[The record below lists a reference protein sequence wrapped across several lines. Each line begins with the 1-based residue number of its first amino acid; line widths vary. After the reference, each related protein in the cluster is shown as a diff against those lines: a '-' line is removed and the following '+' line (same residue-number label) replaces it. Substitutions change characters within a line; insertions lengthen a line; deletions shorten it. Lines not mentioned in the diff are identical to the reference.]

1 MDRFA
6 VRVTCRSPCT
16 KEPALEN
23 EIELMSDGDG
33 LAVIG
38 ESSAVERFLATLGL
52 PSKDLGLPRLSKIL
66 NFGTAGLQAAS
77 ARAVDSARWV
87 RLTEESARKV
97 SEYGLTPTKT
107 PGVSHAMIGKPGA
120 SKSWIQL
127 DKGPGQLPAN
137 PTMLAGAPALMAQL
151 AMQQA
156 MDEITDYLAAIDA
169 KLDDVLRAQKDSV
182 LAQMIGIG
190 LQIDEAMTIRE
201 HVGRVNE
208 VTWSKVQDAAGTIAD
223 TQAYALLQLDALA
236 EKLERKSTVAD
247 LMKTANGAEARTRE
261 WLAVLAR
268 CFQLQEGIA
277 ILELDRVLETAP
289 DDLDGHRLG
298 LKAARQ
304 DRLDTI
310 SRSTERLVTRI
321 QAAAATANS
330 RVLFNPI
337 QSPAVVQAS
346 TSITASIG
354 EFHERLGVGAARY
367 DLETRRWAA
376 AAAEVRDHARTKGAS
391 AVGAGRRLGTE
402 TRQRATSATE
412 KVASRF
418 VERARRRGGPVQDGG
433 GEP

>member
-1 MDRFA
+1 
-6 VRVTCRSPCT
+6 
-16 KEPALEN
+16 LEN
-23 EIELMSDGDG
+23 GIELISDGDG

-52 PSKDLGLPRLSKIL
+52 PSKDLGLPRLSKL
-66 NFGTAGLQAAS
+66 LSLGTAGLQAAS
-77 ARAVDSARWV
+77 AHGAARVVDSARWV
-87 RLTEESARKV
+87 RLTEDSARKV
-97 SEYGLTPTKT
+97 SELGLTPTKT
-107 PGVSHAMIGKPGA
+107 PGVSHAMIGKPGDV
-120 SKSWIQL
+120 KSWIQL
-127 DKGPGQLPAN
+127 DKGPGQLPAK

-190 LQIDEAMTIRE
+190 LQIEEAMTIRE

-223 TQAYALLQLDALA
+223 TQAYALLHLDALA
-236 EKLERKSTVAD
+236 EKLERKSTIAD
-247 LMKTANGAEARTRE
+247 LMKTANDAEAKTRD

-289 DDLDGHRLG
+289 DDSDGHRLG

-310 SRSTERLVTRI
+310 SRSTERLVMRI
-321 QAAAATANS
+321 QAAATTANS
-330 RVLFNPI
+330 RVLLNPI

-354 EFHERLGVGAARY
+354 EFHERLGVGASRY

-376 AAAEVRDHARTKGAS
+376 AAAEVRDRARIKGAS
-391 AVGAGRRLGTE
+391 ALGAGKRLGTE
-402 TRQRATSATE
+402 TRQRATSTTE

-418 VERARRRGGPVQDGG
+418 AERARRRRGPGQDGG
-433 GEP
+433 GAP

>member
-1 MDRFA
+1 MEDG
-6 VRVTCRSPCT
+6 
-16 KEPALEN
+16 
-23 EIELMSDGDG
+23 IELMSDGDG

-38 ESSAVERFLATLGL
+38 ESSAVERFLNTVGS
-52 PSKDLGLPRLSKIL
+52 PSKDLGLSRLSKVL
-66 NFGTAGLQAAS
+66 SLGAAGSQVASAQTAS

-137 PTMLAGAPALMAQL
+137 PRMLAGAPALMAQL

-156 MDEITDYLAAIDA
+156 MDEIADYLAVIDA

-190 LQIDEAMTIRE
+190 LQIEEAMTIRQ

-236 EKLERKSTVAD
+236 EKLEGKSTIAD
-247 LMKTANGAEARTRE
+247 LMKTADDAEAKTRE

-268 CFQLQEGIA
+268 CFQLQDGIA

-289 DDLDGHRLG
+289 DDLAGHRLG

-310 SRSTERLVTRI
+310 SRSTERLVARI
-321 QAAAATANS
+321 QEAATTANS

-346 TSITASIG
+346 TSVTASVG
-354 EFHERLGVGAARY
+354 DFHERLGIGAARHSV
-367 DLETRRWAA
+367 ETRRWAA
-376 AAAEVRDHARTKGAS
+376 AAAEVRDRARTRGVD
-391 AVGAGRRLGTE
+391 AVGAGKRLGTG
-402 TRQRATSATE
+402 TRERATKATD

-418 VERARRRGGPVQDGG
+418 VDRPRRRQGPDDDAA

>member
-1 MDRFA
+1 M
-6 VRVTCRSPCT
+6 
-16 KEPALEN
+16 EN
-23 EIELMSDGDG
+23 GIELISDGDG

-38 ESSAVERFLATLGL
+38 ESSAVERFLSTLGL
-52 PSKDLGLPRLSKIL
+52 PSRDLGLPRLSKVL
-66 NFGTAGLQAAS
+66 NIGAAGSHAVSAHAA
-77 ARAVDSARWV
+77 ARAMDSARWV
-87 RLTEESARKV
+87 RLTEESARKI
-97 SEYGLTPTKT
+97 SELGLTPTKT
-107 PGVSHAMIGKPGA
+107 PGVSHAMIGRPGA
-120 SKSWIQL
+120 SKSWLQL

-137 PTMLAGAPALMAQL
+137 PRMLAGAPALMAQL

-190 LQIDEAMTIRE
+190 LQIEEAMTIRE

-208 VTWSKVQDAAGTIAD
+208 VTWSKVQAAAGTIAD

-236 EKLERKSTVAD
+236 EKLERKSTIAD
-247 LMKTANGAEARTRE
+247 LMKTANYAEAKTQD

-298 LKAARQ
+298 LRAARQ

-321 QAAAATANS
+321 QAAAEKANS

-354 EFHERLGVGAARY
+354 EFHERLGVGASRY

-376 AAAEVRDHARTKGAS
+376 AAAEVRDRARTRGAS
-391 AVGAGRRLGTE
+391 VVGAGKRLGAE
-402 TRQRATSATE
+402 SRQRATSATE
-412 KVASRF
+412 KVASKL
-418 VERARRRGGPVQDGG
+418 VERARRRGDA
-433 GEP
+433 

>member
-1 MDRFA
+1 M
-6 VRVTCRSPCT
+6 
-16 KEPALEN
+16 EN

-38 ESSAVERFLATLGL
+38 EASAVERFLDTLGL
-52 PSKDLGLPRLSKIL
+52 PSKDLGLARLSKVL
-66 NFGTAGLQAAS
+66 NLGAVGSHAAS
-77 ARAVDSARWV
+77 AHAASQVVDSARWV
-87 RLTEESARKV
+87 RLTEDSARKV
-97 SEYGLTPTKT
+97 NQLGLTPTKT
-107 PGVSHAMIGKPGA
+107 SGVSHAMIGTPGDI
-120 SKSWIQL
+120 KSWIQL
-127 DKGPGQLPAN
+127 DRGPGQLPTN
-137 PTMLAGAPALMAQL
+137 PRLFAGAPALMAQL

-169 KLDDVLRAQKDSV
+169 KLDEVLRAQKDSV
-182 LAQMIGIG
+182 LARMIGVG
-190 LQIDEAMTIRE
+190 LQIEEAMTIRE

-208 VTWSKVQDAAGTIAD
+208 VTWSKIQDAAGTIAD

-236 EKLERKSTVAD
+236 EKLERKSTIAD
-247 LMKTANGAEARTRE
+247 LMKTAKDTEARVRD

-304 DRLDTI
+304 ERLNAV
-310 SRSTERLVTRI
+310 SQSTERLVARMES
-321 QAAAATANS
+321 AAATANS

-346 TSITASIG
+346 TNVTMSIV
-354 EFHERLGVGAARY
+354 EFHERLGVGASRY

-376 AAAEVRDHARTKGAS
+376 AAAEVRDSARTRGAS
-391 AVGAGRRLGTE
+391 ALGAGKRLSTE

-418 VERARRRGGPVQDGG
+418 VERARRRGGSDQDGG
-433 GEP
+433 GAA